1 MTFLLRL
8 LGSLLNALL
17 SVICS
22 ILSITMTLTLAAMVA
37 MAAVYAHVARDLPDI
52 QTLREV
58 RLQVPLRI
66 YSADG
71 RLMAEIGE
79 KRRIPLRLDQIPK
92 KLVQTVL
99 AVEDDRFF
107 EHPGVDLQSLI
118 RATLSLART
127 GEKGQGGST
136 ITMQVARNFYLS
148 PEKSYRRKIR
158 EIALAFGIERAF
170 TKNEILELYLNKIY
184 FGNRAYGVGAAA
196 QVYYGLPVE
205 ELNVAQMAMI
215 AGLPKAPSRDN
226 PLVNPSRSLT
236 RRAYVLNRLLTLG
249 IIDSSTYDT
258 AIASPETARLHGPEV
273 EANAPY
279 LVEMVR
285 AELVSAYGE
294 DAYTAGF
301 RVYTTLNPTRQ
312 RAADTALR
320 EGLLDYEERHGYRGP
335 EGSLAGTQNS
345 HQINAAL
352 ATYPTL
358 AGLPVARVMT
368 VEGRTARV
376 QVAGHDPITLDWAGI
391 SWARRRFGSNARGP
405 LPRQTADVMRVGDV
419 VRVHLNPEGKW
430 RLAQRP
436 EVSGALISLNPQDGA
451 IVALTGGYDF
461 FQSKFN
467 RAIQAERQPG
477 SSFKPFIYSAGLERG
492 YTPASIFNDAPLT
505 IDLPGLPAWRPEN
518 YGGKYHGPTRL
529 REALIHSLNMV
540 SIRLLQA
547 IGVDYAIDY
556 ATRFGFARER
566 MPRNFTLALGT
577 LVATPLEM
585 AGAYATFANGGYRV
599 TPYFIRRVEDEHG
612 ATVFQAEPPTI
623 CRECPEGQEV
633 GATENTML
641 ARGQGG
647 LPVAP
652 RVVDARN
659 VYMMNSML
667 RDVVRRGTAAR
678 AKRLGR
684 SDLAGK
690 TGTTNEERDTWFS
703 GFNSE
708 LLTTVW
714 IGYDHMEPLGRDETG
729 GKTALPIWMDYMAE
743 ALRGVPEAPFN
754 EPPGLVTV
762 RINGHTGYIAAGG
775 EPGSIFETFRAD
787 HPPTRRPVVPEVDP
801 NAIVDTDFGIST
813 STSTGSNTDDPNAAV
828 NTNSE
833 PEISSNAPRNTES
846 NTDFPTERAPVDIPK
861 NRPRQREILPM
872 VPEQLF

>member
-1 MTFLLRL
+1 MTLLLRL
-8 LGSLLNALL
+8 LSSLL
-17 SVICS
+17 SVICT
-22 ILSITMTLTLAAMVA
+22 ILSITMTLML
-37 MAAVYAHVARDLPDI
+37 MAILGVVVVYTHVAQDLPDV
-52 QTLREV
+52 QALREM

-66 YSADG
+66 YSTDG
-71 RLMAEIGE
+71 HLMAEIGE

-92 KLVQTVL
+92 KLIQTVL

-107 EHPGVDLQSLI
+107 EHPGVDWQSLV
-118 RATLSLART
+118 RAAMNLAKT

-148 PEKSYRRKIR
+148 PEKSYRRKLK
-158 EIALAFGIERAF
+158 EILLALGIERAF

-184 FGNRAYGVGAAA
+184 FGSRAYGVGAAA

-205 ELNVAQMAMI
+205 GLNLAQIAMI

-226 PLVNPSRSLT
+226 PIVNPSRSLT
-236 RRAYVLNRLLTLG
+236 RRAYVLNRLATLG
-249 IIDSSTYDT
+249 IIDTPTYN
-258 AIASPETARLHGPEV
+258 AAMASPETARLHGTEV
-273 EANAPY
+273 EADAPY
-279 LVEMVR
+279 FVEMVR

-301 RVYTTLNPTRQ
+301 RVYTTLNPVRQ
-312 RAADTALR
+312 RSADTALR

-335 EGSLAGTQNS
+335 EERPAGAQNS
-345 HQINAAL
+345 NQGTLSA
-352 ATYPTL
+352 YPTL
-358 AGLPVARVMT
+358 VGLPVGRVVA
-368 VEGRTARV
+368 VERRTARI
-376 QVAGHDPITLDWAGI
+376 QVIGRDPITLEWEGL
-391 SWARRRFGSNARGP
+391 SWARRRLGSDGRGP
-405 LPRQTADVMRVGDV
+405 APRQAADVVRVGDV
-419 VRVHLNPEGKW
+419 VRVHLSPEGKW

-436 EVSGALISLNPQDGA
+436 QVGGALVSLNPQDGA

-461 FQSKFN
+461 GQSKFN

-477 SSFKPFIYSAGLERG
+477 SSFKPFIYSAGLEHG
-492 YTPASIFNDAPLT
+492 YTPASVFNDAPLT
-505 IDLPGLPAWRPEN
+505 IDLPGMPAWRPEN
-518 YGGKYHGPTRL
+518 YGGKYHGPVRL

-566 MPRNFTLALGT
+566 MPHNLTLALGT

-612 ATVFQAEPPTI
+612 ALVFQAEPPTI
-623 CRECPEGQEV
+623 CKECPEGTTTV
-633 GATENTML
+633 GATENTPL
-641 ARGQGG
+641 ARGPGG

-652 RVVDARN
+652 RVVDVRN

-703 GFNSE
+703 GFNSD

-754 EPPGLVTV
+754 VPPGVMMV
-762 RINGHTGYIAAGG
+762 RINSRTGYAAGG
-775 EPGSIFETFRAD
+775 GEAGSIFETFRAD
-787 HPPTRRPVVPEVDP
+787 HLPAKRPVVPAIDHNAIADTDADFNAQTNTNRDP
-801 NAIVDTDFGIST
+801 NA
-813 STSTGSNTDDPNAAV
+813 DPNA
-828 NTNSE
+828 TG
-833 PEISSNAPRNTES
+833 
-846 NTDFPTERAPVDIPK
+846 NTDENIDSSIERSPSDNSNNLPRSREVLPV
-861 NRPRQREILPM
+861 